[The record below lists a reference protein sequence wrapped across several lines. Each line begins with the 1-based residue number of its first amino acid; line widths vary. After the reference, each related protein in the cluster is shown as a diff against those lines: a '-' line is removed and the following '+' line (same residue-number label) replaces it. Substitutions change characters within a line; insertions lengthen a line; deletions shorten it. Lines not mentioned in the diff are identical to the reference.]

1 MAIVLLSANLSS
13 SLFSMNEIV
22 PSYTEDSP
30 TSITS
35 LPTYE
40 PYFKQMTVIISLE
53 DMLSSEIGNL
63 RSLEYLELRENN
75 FDGQIPTDLGLLQSL
90 TLLDI
95 SDLECI
101 TDASIPSE
109 IGNLS
114 SLKTFYTK
122 RSRLRGAL
130 PTELF
135 GLVSLEEFNLSEN
148 SLSGSLL
155 L

>member
-1 MAIVLLSANLSS
+1 M
-13 SLFSMNEIV
+13 
-22 PSYTEDSP
+22 PSYPEESP
-30 TSITS
+30 INITT

-40 PYFKQMTVIISLE
+40 PYLKQMAVLSSSKG
-53 DMLSSEIGNL
+53 MLSSEIGNL

-75 FDGQIPTDLGLLQSL
+75 FDGQIPAYLGLLQSL

-101 TDASIPSE
+101 TEASIPSE
-109 IGNLS
+109 VGNLS
-114 SLKTFYTK
+114 SLMTFYTK